1 MPLIAIPKSLR
12 EKLGDEG
19 SDALIAV
26 LNEQEKETENSV
38 IKTAELRFEKV
49 LTEELS
55 GLREEMHTCIGSL
68 REEMNKNDNSL
79 REEMIRG
86 DNSLRE
92 AMIRGDSTLM
102 EAIQQSKTETIK
114 WMFIFWVGQIG
125 VLLGVLFTVVK

>member
-79 REEMIRG
+79 RE
-86 DNSLRE
+86 